1 MSSRSGTGIKNS
13 NGPDKPR
20 KDLLTR
26 LRQEILPHSGAW
38 EWKGALKRTAELN
51 MKEAV

>member
-20 KDLLTR
+20 KDLLMR
-26 LRQEILPHSGAW
+26 LRQEILPNSG
-38 EWKGALKRTAELN
+38 GLGGELRN
-51 MKEAV
+51 WNKIGG